1 MTRAMQM
8 VAAAKLRRAQERA
21 QAARPY
27 AEKIA
32 EVLARVAGTGASHPL
47 FAVRSPARILYVV
60 FTSDR
65 GLAGAYNVNVVKR
78 AAFEIARHPQST
90 ALLLPV
96 GRRGREYFRRRG
108 MTIVAEHVPVG
119 EDARVSMARA
129 IAAQVQKFF
138 EDGVCDQVQLVY
150 TRYLS
155 TSRQQVTVEQL
166 LPVVAPGATAAA
178 GAAASAE
185 TGADEAA
192 SGEPVGTGELAGAGE
207 HEYIFEPSVE
217 AVLAGLVPA
226 YLEAGVYHALLEAK
240 ASEHAARMTAMANA
254 TDNAGEMI
262 DELTLEMNS
271 IRQANITRE
280 IAEIVGGAEAQ
291 NA

>member
-1 MTRAMQM
+1 M

-27 AEKIA
+27 AEKIQ
-32 EVLARVAGTGASHPL
+32 EMLARVASTGARHPL
-47 FAVRSPARILYVV
+47 FEVRPPERVLYVV

-78 AAFEIARHPQST
+78 AAFEIARHADST
-90 ALLLPV
+90 ALLLAV

-108 MTIVAEHVPVG
+108 TRILAEHVPVG
-119 EDARVSMARA
+119 EDARVTMARA
-129 IAAQVQKFF
+129 IAAQVQRFF
-138 EDGVCDQVQLVY
+138 EEGACDQVQLVY
-150 TRYLS
+150 TRYIS

-166 LPVVAPGATAAA
+166 LPVVPPAA
-178 GAAASAE
+178 G
-185 TGADEAA
+185 GQEAT
-192 SGEPVGTGELAGAGE
+192 ER
-207 HEYIFEPSVE
+207 EYIFEPALASV
-217 AVLAGLVPA
+217 LGSLVPA

-262 DELTLEMNS
+262 EELTLEMNS